1 MREVKV
7 NDIYKHFKG
16 HTYKVIAIGYD
27 SENYNENDP
36 LKSRLVVYKNIE
48 NDEVWV
54 WHIHTPMHF
63 SFARDRKM
71 QFVIFSNWHWEFIQ
85 VHCIHVYLGCK
96 KEFEER

>member
-54 WHIHTPMHF
+54 RPYDLF
-63 SFARDRKM
+63 NSLVD
-71 QFVIFSNWHWEFIQ
+71 
-85 VHCIHVYLGCK
+85 
-96 KEFEER
+96 KEKYPDIKQKYRFELVK